1 MRALILSDIHAN
13 LEALTAVLEHA
24 SLPRLLFD
32 TIWNLGD
39 TVGYGASPNEVIERI
54 QPLASLT
61 VRGNHDRVCCGLS
74 SPINF
79 NPIARAAVD
88 WTRHELTPDSSDWLR
103 ALPQGPLH
111 PHALQPQPPA
121 GKAVEVLLVAGTTPA
136 SDPVAP
142 FTSDPEVDPRNAAA
156 VSPIP
161 LAAISCAHGSPLH
174 EDHYVV
180 TLRDAWGPLQQ
191 TTASI
196 TFIGHTHLQGGFALF
211 TGGPPETAIAGA
223 GSWQEL
229 RPRFHSRSRAESWA
243 VSLQR
248 GFRYMVNP
256 GSIGQ
261 PRDGDWRAA
270 FAIYDDQT
278 SEITFFR
285 VPYDVTAAQGRI
297 LMAGLPEHLAAR
309 LREGR

>member
-1 MRALILSDIHAN
+1 MRALVLSDIHAN
-13 LEALTAVLEHA
+13 LEALTAVLEYA
-24 SLPRLLFD
+24 SAPRQLFD
-32 TIWNLGD
+32 TVWNLGD
-39 TVGYGASPNEVIERI
+39 TVGYGASPNQVIDRI
-54 QPLASLT
+54 EPLASLT

-74 SPINF
+74 SPVNF
-79 NPIARAAVD
+79 NPIARAAVA
-88 WTRHELTPDSSDWLR
+88 WTRNELSAASLDWLR
-103 ALPQGPLH
+103 SLPQGPLH
-111 PHALQPQPPA
+111 PRTLQTHPSTTGP
-121 GKAVEVLLVAGTTPA
+121 VEVLLIAGSTPA

-142 FTSDPEVDPRNAAA
+142 LTSDPDFDPRGAAA
-156 VSPIP
+156 ASPIP
-161 LAAISCAHGSPLH
+161 LAAITCAHGSPLH
-174 EDHYVV
+174 EDHYVI

-191 TTASI
+191 TTSSV

-211 TGGPPETAIAGA
+211 AGQPQQPSTA

-243 VSLQR
+243 VPLQ
-248 GFRYMVNP
+248 GDFRYMVNP
-256 GSIGQ
+256 GSVGQ

-285 VPYDVTAAQGRI
+285 VPYDLTAAQGRI